1 MKKTKWTK
9 EEEDILVQAI
19 ESYPHNI
26 KKACRQAAI
35 KINRTPTA
43 CELRWYNIIAPINN
57 PTKKGVSF
65 LTVGPKTIYKNRKNS
80 RNSTIKPEKSTL
92 WTKIKKFISLK

>member
-26 KKACRQAAI
+26 KEACRQAAI
-35 KINRTPTA
+35 KINRTPIA
-43 CELRWYNIIAPINN
+43 CELHWYNVIAPINN

-92 WTKIKKFISLK
+92 WAKIKKFINLK